1 MAHLGLITGTR
12 VMTIEGEVA
21 VEKLRTG
28 AQALTLLSTERPI
41 QPLTS
46 VAIGPVPEA
55 AWPILVRAGTV
66 AEGMPIRDLLLAPD
80 QALVMREDADDAI
93 KLDFSKR
100 RLIPAR
106 DLANAATVTRI
117 RPSAGGRYYRPIV
130 ASPDLLMANGI
141 CVGVAGP
148 GAQPALPLLE
158 GEAAAPYHAR
168 LLARAREAGWDET
181 DEPGLAVE
189 FEGKP
194 IAPRHHAG
202 PALSVDLPETVQ
214 TIVLASRAV
223 VPGELDRNAADTRQL
238 GVAVAE
244 LRLDG
249 TPIPLDSPL
258 LGTGWYPPER
268 DGNGTWRWTDGAA
281 ALTLPPRSG
290 AARLDIRIHWGW
302 SRYRVPPAAKTSP
315 P

>member
-21 VEKLRTG
+21 VEKLRSG
-28 AQALTLLSTERPI
+28 AQALTLASTERPI

-46 VAIGPVPEA
+46 VAIGPVPEG
-55 AWPILVRAGTV
+55 AWPILVRAGAV

-106 DLANAATVTRI
+106 VLANAATVTRV
-117 RPSAGGRYYRPIV
+117 RPPGGSRYYRPIV

-148 GAQPALPLLE
+148 GASPALPLME
-158 GEAAAPYHAR
+158 GEAAQPYHAR
-168 LLARAREAGWDET
+168 LLVRARDAGWADTE
-181 DEPGLAVE
+181 EPRLAVE
-189 FEGKP
+189 FEGEP
-194 IAPRHHAG
+194 IPPRHHAG
-202 PALSVDLPETVQ
+202 PALSVDLPEAVQ
-214 TIVLASRAV
+214 AVVLASRAT
-223 VPGELDRNAADTRQL
+223 VPDELDRSATDTRRL

-258 LGTGWYPPER
+258 LGAGWYPPER
-268 DGNGTWRWTDGAA
+268 DGSGVWRWTDGTA
-281 ALTLPPRSG
+281 ALALPPRTG
-290 AARLDIRIHWGW
+290 TARLDIRIHWGW
-302 SRYRVPPAAKTSP
+302 GRYRVSPEASP
-315 P
+315 PP